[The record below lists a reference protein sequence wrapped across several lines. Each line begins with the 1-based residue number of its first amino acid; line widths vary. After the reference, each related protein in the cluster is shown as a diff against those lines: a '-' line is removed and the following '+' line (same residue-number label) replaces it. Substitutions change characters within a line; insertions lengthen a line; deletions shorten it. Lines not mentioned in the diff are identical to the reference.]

1 MPRGEKGKRFTSE
14 YQPKVRG
21 RRVGGAKTFF
31 DRIKIDMPDMVVRRG
46 DYYEILEVLLSAD
59 REYISELAK
68 DETIPVSIL
77 CIIKAIKTDMDEG
90 TTKTIETL
98 LTRVHGKPE
107 QPIVGAEGKPLIPEV
122 KLSREE
128 IEKEIKRLEKADA
141 E

>member
-107 QPIVGAEGKPLIPEV
+107 QPIVASVTNAKIDV
-122 KLSREE
+122 TKLTDEQLKALS
-128 IEKEIKRLEKADA
+128 EIKTNED
-141 E
+141 